1 MAGELTKAIRW
12 VGPST
17 RLQHDIGVDVAGGGL
32 FAVKPLRSMNGPVS
46 RGVRVS
52 RAEWGRG
59 QHRAGTSA
67 GAEGDQARLEPWAWL
82 QRSWFQAGSL
92 GGSGPPVL
100 WHPDIAHPC
109 RSTPRFRAVLNR
121 RPVVSR
127 SRGAAKRSGSA
138 LSQSEPARGLR
149 LAFANLPLA
158 NPLRSHR
165 RTRTCESHR
174 PPDGSF

>member
-67 GAEGDQARLEPWAWL
+67 GAEGDQVKLEPWGWPQWVAISGR
-82 QRSWFQAGSL
+82 QSWRFWASCLGASGHRTPLPVNPSVL
-92 GGSGPPVL
+92 GGLEPSAGRFKVA
-100 WHPDIAHPC
+100 WRREAV
-109 RSTPRFRAVLNR
+109 RSRAV
-121 RPVVSR
+121 
-127 SRGAAKRSGSA
+127 AKRTRSGLEAGFSHPPPRKSA
-138 LSQSEPARGLR
+138 SLASQDR
-149 LAFANLPLA
+149 NL
-158 NPLRSHR
+158 
-165 RTRTCESHR
+165 
-174 PPDGSF
+174 